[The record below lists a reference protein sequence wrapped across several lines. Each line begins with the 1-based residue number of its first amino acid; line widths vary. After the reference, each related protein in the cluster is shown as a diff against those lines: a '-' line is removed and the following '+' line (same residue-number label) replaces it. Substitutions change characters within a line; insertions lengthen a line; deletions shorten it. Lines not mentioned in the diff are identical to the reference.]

1 MCGILW
7 CDLLPA
13 GGAAVPLGAAKAA
26 FARLAHRGPDH
37 SGYQVLAPGGQGGHF
52 VGCHRLAV
60 TNPTPAGDQPLS
72 SPLPGGPGGQGDGGR
87 LTLVCNGQIY
97 GLGDAVGA
105 VGPDG
110 QGLRSDVDHI
120 LRLFGGLGT
129 APAQQEAPEGRVP
142 LSSPEEVAT
151 LLRGLDGDFAFALVE
166 ERPDPADVTVL
177 LARDPVG
184 VRPLFYGEDAT
195 GAVVA
200 AASEAKALLE
210 LPGVAVARV
219 FPPGHFW
226 DSVGREFVRFT
237 DVYPDPQQEGKEG
250 KEGAESPSY
259 EEAAAEVRRL
269 LLEAVRKRA
278 VASDRPVAF
287 LCSGGLDSSVVLAA
301 ALASGCVSAD
311 GSAADGSAA
320 PAAHVF
326 SMQYDSPERGG
337 GTAPDAFYAGRL
349 AAELGVRHTAVRFDS
364 AALSRAAEVVRRI
377 ESHDPN
383 TVRASLPMYLLAE
396 HIATATPYRV
406 VLSGEGAD
414 ELFMGYSSF
423 RGATAGEAA
432 EESVRLVRNLHAF
445 DGLRADRCMAA
456 HGLDLRVPFL
466 DIAFVRYVLA
476 LPGRLRCQQ
485 QGAEK
490 ALLRDAFRPPEVPP
504 TERPS
509 YRPPPTVSPAGP
521 SLWPVC
527 RALVRAGVL
536 DRTKERFSDGAGLS
550 YVPELL
556 RRLAPDAT
564 DLAGRLAAEAAAY
577 RAAFEAEFPGWGH
590 LVPAREA
597 RPWTAKAEGTG
608 QTRVLAE
615 AAEAAG
621 VGGGPE
627 RKTPSLEELMASR
640 LLEERSFGE
649 PARKADR
656 K

>member
-13 GGAAVPLGAAKAA
+13 GGAPVPLGAAKAA

-72 SPLPGGPGGQGDGGR
+72 SPQGDGGR

-97 GLGDAVGA
+97 GLEGS
-105 VGPDG
+105 

-120 LRLFGGLGT
+120 LRLFGGL
-129 APAQQEAPEGRVP
+129 ASPSEQAAADRVP

-269 LLEAVRKRA
+269 LLEAVRKRV

-311 GSAADGSAA
+311 GSAAGGSAAGGSAA

-326 SMQYDSPERGG
+326 SMQYDSPEPGG

-349 AAELGVRHTAVRFDS
+349 AAELGVRHTAVRFDG

-485 QGAEK
+485 QGQKGQQQGAEK

-521 SLWPVC
+521 SLWTVC

-615 AAEAAG
+615 AVEAAG